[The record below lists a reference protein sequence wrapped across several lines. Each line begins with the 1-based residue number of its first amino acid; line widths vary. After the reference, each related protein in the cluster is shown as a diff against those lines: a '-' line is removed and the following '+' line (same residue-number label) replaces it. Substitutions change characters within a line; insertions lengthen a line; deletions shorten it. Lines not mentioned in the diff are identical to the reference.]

1 MKPPAMP
8 RDGQTLAAGNE
19 EFQCSPTE
27 EERAL
32 ITLADEYGPVL
43 VQFFRRRVPDRS
55 EAEDLKQEVFMRLLQ
70 RGNIAQLDDVRAY
83 LFETAANVLR
93 DRGRRRATRRSDRHD
108 EFDPVLHAEKGFS
121 AERVIIGEEALTKA
135 SRALLELP
143 ERARTIFILRR
154 LEGLRYQDIAQRLG
168 VSVSLVEKE
177 MSRSIAYLA
186 QRMVDE

>member
-1 MKPPAMP
+1 
-8 RDGQTLAAGNE
+8 
-19 EFQCSPTE
+19 
-27 EERAL
+27 
-32 ITLADEYGPVL
+32 
-43 VQFFRRRVPDRS
+43 
-55 EAEDLKQEVFMRLLQ
+55 MRLLQ